1 MELKVA
7 VPSSSANEELNDASM
22 SSEDE
27 EIVDPLS
34 SAREELSHCR
44 QQFLVAVSYP
54 RMDPLE
60 YVMFGKVYRI
70 GGEESS
76 AESNTLAAYAFVP
89 WASYALTR
97 RCEHL
102 HGF

>member
-76 AESNTLAAYAFVP
+76 AESKRWP
-89 WASYALTR
+89 PMR
-97 RCEHL
+97 RSV
-102 HGF
+102 GFLCTYKAMRTSAWL